1 MTIRTLTHIH
11 KLLRQEER
19 RTENEYKEARRGQ
32 HVLEEEAPEDKAG
45 IKLLTAT
52 ADRLM
57 KEHSAALDALLEF
70 ERQEW

>member
-11 KLLRQEER
+11 KLLQQEER
-19 RTENEYKEARRGQ
+19 RTENEYKEALRGL
-32 HVLEEEAPEDKAG
+32 HVWEEEVPEDKDG

-57 KEHSAALDALLEF
+57 KEHSATLDALLEF